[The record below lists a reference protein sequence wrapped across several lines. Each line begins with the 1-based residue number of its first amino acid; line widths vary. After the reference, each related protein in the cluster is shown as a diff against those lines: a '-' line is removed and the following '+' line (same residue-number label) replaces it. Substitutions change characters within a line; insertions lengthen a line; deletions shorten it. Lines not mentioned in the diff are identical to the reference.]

1 MTSFVNIDY
10 PTVHPG
16 VARFEAVVASARSAG
31 KGFNA
36 TKGLAVMLL
45 AAIGAA
51 LLVVADQ
58 VVDTWADGHLLAAW
72 VALWAVGIAALALFA
87 GSVRSLFKR
96 LVARLDAWSYRVA
109 QARADQRLWAI
120 AKSDPR
126 VMADLQAAIAR
137 GTPESEDAAKVE
149 QATAFSFA
157 DYASLRVPDAAARRG
172 RAHLSYYL

>member
-1 MTSFVNIDY
+1 MTSFVNFDY

-36 TKGLAVMLL
+36 TKSLAVMLL

-58 VVDTWADGHLLAAW
+58 VVETWADGHLLAAW

-87 GSVRSLFKR
+87 GSVRSLFKG
-96 LVARLDAWSYRVA
+96 VVTRLDAWSYRVA
-109 QARADQRLWAI
+109 QARADERLWAI
-120 AKSDPR
+120 AKHDPR

-137 GTPESEDAAKVE
+137 NTPETEAAPKST
-149 QATAFSFA
+149 AAAAFSFA
-157 DYASLRVPDAAARRG
+157 DYASLRVPTLASRRG